1 MATKKVQIDILAR
14 DKSRQALK
22 SVQGGLNNLKNTVF
36 SLKSAIIGIGAG
48 ATIKAFIDV
57 GSEVEKLQVRLK
69 FLFGTAEEGAK
80 AFDVM
85 AKFAAKVPFS
95 LEQIQQGA
103 GVLAV
108 VSKDADELSDVLKI
122 TGNVAAVTGLDFR
135 TTAEQIQ
142 RSLSAGISAAD
153 LFRERGVKAMLG
165 FSAGATVS
173 VEQTIKA
180 FNEVFGP
187 NGQFGKATDDLAKT
201 FEGTLSMI
209 GDSIFNFKKEVADAG
224 LFDFVKFTAE
234 TIDKAIKDNF
244 ISLEI
249 FAQRTSHALIDA
261 FENIAL
267 GFAQL
272 GSIFQTPVKIII
284 DGTKQLLSFM
294 ASVPEPFRTL
304 GILGFLMTGF
314 RGKAVLILIG
324 AFFQEIQNLVVKLFE
339 FLGKELEKVNN
350 NLNDELLDLLEN
362 ADEKVKEFFGDIKML
377 TDEFGFNKFE
387 IVLDEKGPQMI
398 KKFFADFK
406 LQLLASTQTLGGFVN
421 SINNTTDG
429 IKDSTKELS
438 KFAEITLSFKKGFT
452 STFDDATNLAKQF
465 EDAGKRAFRSF
476 DSELKNALK
485 NGKFRFKEFR
495 EAIIIDLSAILIK
508 QQLIIAAQKIMGLM
522 KGSSGFGNIFGTV
535 GKIFGFANGGMAK
548 ANQPA
553 IVGERGP
560 ELIVPKQNMQVI
572 PNHELGTKNVS
583 VSFNISTVDARGFNE
598 LLTNSRGTIVNMI
611 NSAVNETGRQAIV

>member
-14 DKSRQALK
+14 DRSRQALK

-48 ATIKAFIDV
+48 ATIKTFIDV

-85 AKFAAKVPFS
+85 AKFASKVPFS
-95 LEQIQQGA
+95 LEEIQKGA

-108 VSKDADELSDVLKI
+108 VSKDADELSDILKI

-165 FSAGATVS
+165 FQAGATVS
-173 VEQTIKA
+173 IEQTVKA

-187 NGQFGKATDDLAKT
+187 NGQFGRATDDLAKT

-244 ISLEI
+244 ISLEV

-294 ASVPEPFRTL
+294 ASIPEPFRTL
-304 GILGFLMTGF
+304 GIIGFLMTGF

-324 AFFQEIQNLVVKLFE
+324 AFFQEIQNLVIRLFE

-350 NLNDELLDLLEN
+350 DLNDELLDLLEN

-387 IVLDEKGPQMI
+387 IVLDEDGPKMI

-406 LQLLASTQTLGGFVN
+406 LRLNASTQTLGGFVN

-429 IKDSTKELS
+429 IKDGAKELS
-438 KFAEITLSFKKGFT
+438 KFAEIALSFKKGFT
-452 STFDDATNLAKQF
+452 ATFDDATNLAKQF
-465 EDAGKRAFRSF
+465 EEAGKRAFRSF
-476 DSELKNALK
+476 DAELKNALK

-495 EAIIIDLSAILIK
+495 EAIIVDLSAILIK
-508 QQLIIAAQKIMGLM
+508 QQLIIAAQRILGAM
-522 KGSSGFGNIFGTV
+522 KGNSVFGNIFGTV

-553 IVGERGP
+553 IVGEKGP

-572 PNHELGTKNVS
+572 PNHQLGAKNVN

-598 LLTNSRGTIVNMI
+598 LLTNSRGVIVNMI
-611 NSAVNETGRQAIV
+611 NSAVNETGKQAIV

>member
-14 DKSRQALK
+14 DRSRQALK

-48 ATIKAFIDV
+48 ATIKTFIDV

-85 AKFAAKVPFS
+85 AKFASKVPFS
-95 LEQIQQGA
+95 LEEIQKGA

-108 VSKDADELSDVLKI
+108 VSKDADELSDILKI

-165 FSAGATVS
+165 FQAGATVS
-173 VEQTIKA
+173 IEQTVKA

-187 NGQFGKATDDLAKT
+187 NGQFGRATDDLAKT

-244 ISLEI
+244 ISLEV

-294 ASVPEPFRTL
+294 ASIPEPFRTL
-304 GILGFLMTGF
+304 GIIGFLMTGF

-324 AFFQEIQNLVVKLFE
+324 AFFQEIQNLVIRLFE

-350 NLNDELLDLLEN
+350 DLNDELLDLLEN

-387 IVLDEKGPQMI
+387 IVLDEDGPKMI

-406 LQLLASTQTLGGFVN
+406 LRLNASTQTLGGFVN

-429 IKDSTKELS
+429 IKDGAKELS
-438 KFAEITLSFKKGFT
+438 KFAEIALSFKKGFT
-452 STFDDATNLAKQF
+452 ATFDDATNLAKQF
-465 EDAGKRAFRSF
+465 EEAGKRAFRSF
-476 DSELKNALK
+476 DAELKNALK

-495 EAIIIDLSAILIK
+495 EAIIVDLSAILIK
-508 QQLIIAAQKIMGLM
+508 QQLIIAAQRILGAM
-522 KGSSGFGNIFGTV
+522 KGSSVFGNIFGTV

-553 IVGERGP
+553 IVGEKGP

-572 PNHELGTKNVS
+572 PNHQLGAKNVN

-598 LLTNSRGTIVNMI
+598 LLTNSRGVIVNMI
-611 NSAVNETGRQAIV
+611 NSAVNETGKQAIV